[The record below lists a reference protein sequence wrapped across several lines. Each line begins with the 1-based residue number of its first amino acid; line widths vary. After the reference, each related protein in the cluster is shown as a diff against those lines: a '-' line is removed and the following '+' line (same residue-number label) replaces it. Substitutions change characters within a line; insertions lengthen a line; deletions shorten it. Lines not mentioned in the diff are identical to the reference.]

1 MNVFGCTPNKGI
13 VDVAMIKFRN
23 DYTQSCFALGS
34 PHVANDGDGKYS
46 ISIVSVAWKP
56 FYTGDTGRQPGSRE
70 LSYAPN
76 HTADTGM

>member
-1 MNVFGCTPNKGI
+1 MNVFGCTPNNGI
-13 VDVAMIKFRN
+13 VDVARIKCHN
-23 DYTQSCFALGS
+23 DCRQSCFALGS

-70 LSYAPN
+70 LSYASN
-76 HTADTGM
+76 HTADTGI

>member
-1 MNVFGCTPNKGI
+1 MISKDVFEHLKEDDLRVLMHSARSH
-13 VDVAMIKFRN
+13 VDKMFLVIPLA
-23 DYTQSCFALGS
+23 
-34 PHVANDGDGKYS
+34 ANDGDGKYS
-46 ISIVSVAWKP
+46 ISIVSVAWKL